1 MDQDVLSRI
10 AVNATPLRPGDEEVF
25 TAQLGRLPR
34 GLVAVGARCVC
45 GNPAVTITK
54 PRLED
59 GSPFPTLFYLSL
71 PELVLEVSRLEAHGM
86 MAELNEELAGDPE
99 LAAAHARAHASYLAR
114 RAELGE
120 VPEIKDV
127 SAGGMPTRVKCL
139 HALVGY
145 SLSAGRGVCPLGDR
159 ALDAIGWDT
168 AVCHCGEPG
177 SQDGSGS
184 KGEPDSQ
191 GAAGESVAH
200 R

>member
-1 MDQDVLSRI
+1 MDQDLLARI
-10 AVNATPLRPGDEEVF
+10 GVNATPLRPGDEEVF

-34 GLVAVGARCVC
+34 GLVAVGARCAC
-45 GNPAVTITK
+45 GKPAVTITK

-71 PELVLEVSRLEAHGM
+71 PELVVEVSRLEAHGM
-86 MAELNEELAGDPE
+86 MAQLNDELESNPE
-99 LAAAHARAHASYLAR
+99 LAAAHGEAHRSYLR
-114 RAELGE
+114 RRSLLGE

-159 ALDAIGWDT
+159 ALDALGWDT
-168 AVCHCGEPG
+168 AVCHCAEP
-177 SQDGSGS
+177 
-184 KGEPDSQ
+184 
-191 GAAGESVAH
+191 AARVESAAS
-200 R
+200 